1 MGTSSYWLIYDSTMS
16 KLSLRSGGRAAAARG
31 ANRPS
36 VTGPNRAIL
45 AGTMPRLSA
54 RGEPLNPQVTE
65 RVLGKDGKAYI
76 VSTMRYRRSG
86 SEEMGEGSH

>member
-1 MGTSSYWLIYDSTMS
+1 
-16 KLSLRSGGRAAAARG
+16 
-31 ANRPS
+31 
-36 VTGPNRAIL
+36 
-45 AGTMPRLSA
+45 MPRLSA